1 MRVAQLRRLL
11 RTLPPDMKVL
21 LEDLEGSFS
30 AHEDDFEQLELT
42 GQWGPKALVITPH
55 KPPRTRHRPFKPAE
69 KAHPMER
76 VRAHQRWLASKPQRD
91 TWCKYAKDRAASRY
105 ERPPLENQLAELL
118 TQMTPERMHPLRLE
132 STDRS
137 LTAMYVKCHRCGL
150 VHYSVSAE
158 YARYTVEGMRHFLSM
173 FTADEGVAFGKPSLD
188 AYMRC
193 FSCGADSAYF
203 LRAQESDAPCG
214 ATIQPVVVER

>member
-21 LEDLEGSFS
+21 VEDLEGSFS

-55 KPPRTRHRPFKPAE
+55 KPPRNRHRPFKPAE

-91 TWCKYAKDRAASRY
+91 TWRKYVKDRAATQD
-105 ERPPLENQLAELL
+105 ERPSPEKQLEELVA
-118 TQMTPERMHPLRLE
+118 QMTPERMHPLRLD

-137 LTAMYVKCHRCGL
+137 LTAMYVKCHRCGR

-158 YARYTVEGMRHFLSM
+158 YARYTVEGMGNVLRTFN
-173 FTADEGVAFGKPSLD
+173 ADERVSAGPSLD

-193 FSCGADSAYF
+193 SKCGADSAGF
-203 LRAQESDAPCG
+203 VPAQETDAPLG